1 MLLALALVRT
11 ASAYLLSGTSCR
23 AWRTAARMTA
33 TVDAAWDIGT
43 DIEGAEGAAACHA
56 VFAELAASPAF
67 ASETWA
73 RRPLLLSSPSADFA
87 GAFTMDDVEVAV
99 ESDFLDAGTPLLLNL
114 LQPHGVQPANPV
126 RPRLPTLVHPACLP
140 YARQAAASRA
150 AAAAGRWRKSARRA
164 ARLTQRRRCASA
176 TCNSRSRAAPW
187 SSTPQATNL
196 PRAAAPC
203 EPGCRPAHSTAA
215 TLRTLTL
222 RMPGFNIPKLA
233 SVSLAALDAF
243 GLPNCL
249 NLYLTAAGQKTSA
262 PPHTDKQARTPL
274 STPTNV
280 P

>member
-1 MLLALALVRT
+1 MLLALALVRA

-23 AWRTAARMTA
+23 ACRTAARMTA

-43 DIEGAEGAAACHA
+43 DIEGAEGAVACHA

-87 GAFTMDDVEVAV
+87 GAFTMDDVEAAV
-99 ESDFLDAGTPLLLNL
+99 ESDFLDAGTPLLLN
-114 LQPHGVQPANPV
+114 
-126 RPRLPTLVHPACLP
+126 RLPTPCGPACPPSCTPACLP

-187 SSTPQATNL
+187 SSTPQATTL
-196 PRAAAPC
+196 PRAAAPS

-222 RMPGFNIPKLA
+222 RTPGFNIPKLA

-249 NLYLTAAGQKTSA
+249 NLYLTAAGQQISA